1 MAIHKAP
8 EAEPPTAAVH
18 TKNTFAQHTQPARKP
33 CADMASNNL
42 PSLEH
47 FLDERIRQQAQD
59 FGATDDT
66 NCAICLDG
74 MQVDSQE
81 PSTRL
86 AQLPCQ
92 HILHL
97 HCLLNM
103 TQGYTDNRNKCP
115 SCRQELFE
123 LKLLPPVRE
132 ALARKEKETYYD
144 RDASFDTKHYTE
156 LLTITDNLFDEQ
168 RRLHATGAECYVG
181 IPKRVCASWIQTG
194 LQRVIICEMHAAA
207 ESAWLELEVARRVED
222 QLRHASMLEN
232 WSGRIFM
239 GALEVMQDMF
249 EEQFQCSDDEREPE
263 DRVSVMDEDDED
275 DEGSEEE
282 HERPNPQPLRGS
294 MNEIFGGALATPW
307 TPTSR
312 DYRPIEQSPSPPRA
326 TPPQRSTQSLPPP
339 SPDTTLM
346 VEDWRRETQSAPS
359 AASSPTFS
367 HTSSDDRFAA
377 GIINNVRQQNQSAQQ
392 RFLQT
397 RERLRRDRD
406 IVLEL
411 RNVASAE
418 IYGNRARRIKLLSGV
433 VIGIVRDVDGYDV
446 VGSMAMFW
454 RWKAQG

>member
-97 HCLLNM
+97 HCLRNM

-168 RRLHATGAECYVG
+168 RRLRGTGAECYVG
-181 IPKRVCASWIQTG
+181 IPKRVCASRIQAG
-194 LQRVIICEMHAAA
+194 LQWVMICEMHAAA

-222 QLRHASMLEN
+222 QLRHANMLET

-249 EEQFQCSDDEREPE
+249 DEQFQCSDDERELE
-263 DRVSVMDEDDED
+263 ERVSVMDEDEED
-275 DEGSEEE
+275 DEGSKEEP
-282 HERPNPQPLRGS
+282 ERPNPQPLRGS
-294 MNEIFGGALATPW
+294 MNEIFGPDVGRPW

-312 DYRPIEQSPSPPRA
+312 DYRPMEQSPSPPRA

-359 AASSPTFS
+359 PASSPTFS
-367 HTSSDDRFAA
+367 HTSSDDIFAA
-377 GIINNVRQQNQSAQQ
+377 GMINDVRQQNQSAQQ

-397 RERLRRDRD
+397 RERLRRDRVN
-406 IVLEL
+406 VLEVL
-411 RNVASAE
+411 NVASVE
-418 IYGNRARRIKLLSGV
+418 IYGHRARRIKLLSGV